1 MKDTEQI
8 ISDDNSFKKGRL
20 RSGRADSNR
29 RRPAW
34 EADIL
39 PLNYA
44 RKILL
49 LFYSTVVS
57 VIMSK
62 LFVWRRRIRIGG
74 RAVAICPISPD
85 ISIMA

>member
-1 MKDTEQI
+1 
-8 ISDDNSFKKGRL
+8 
-20 RSGRADSNR
+20 
-29 RRPAW
+29 
-34 EADIL
+34 
-39 PLNYA
+39 
-44 RKILL
+44 